1 MTVQKTKQATTYRG
15 KLQSGDVIGL
25 YKIIKPLPYA
35 PNVTNMKFY
44 CECLQCGAKCVRFS
58 NRLNSRHK
66 GCTAPKT
73 YTPQGKEIV
82 MVHPHTPAAQVGIE
96 QQPAPQRVEDLP
108 IIDDDSP
115 EDFHVP
121 KTMKLP
127 KEVADYF
134 NNQNIDEQAIEI
146 LEMAKQYDI
155 GRNFLFTN
163 TFQRFMTLLHLSR
176 KLGRAVSDDGMNMV
190 VEGQRGKMIANPL
203 MAQYKQISA
212 EMTSTTRILID
223 IIDKMKNKAE
233 EDEDPLTKALLGKRN
248 ERG

>member
-1 MTVQKTKQATTYRG
+1 MTATKTKQAMTYRG
-15 KLQSGDVIGL
+15 KIQAGDIVGL

-44 CECLQCGAKCVRFS
+44 CECLECAEKCVRFS

-82 MVHPHTPAAQVGIE
+82 MVQPHIPAAVVEAAKQE
-96 QQPAPQRVEDLP
+96 QTQKIDELP
-108 IIDDDSP
+108 IIDDSSP
-115 EDFHVP
+115 EDFFVP
-121 KTMKLP
+121 QTMKLP

-134 NNQNIDEQAIEI
+134 NSQNIDEKAIEI
-146 LEMAKQYDI
+146 LEMAKKYDV

-176 KLGRAVSDDGMNMV
+176 KLGRAVSEDGMNMI

-212 EMTSTTRILID
+212 EMTATTRILID
-223 IIDKMKNKAE
+223 IIDKMKSKTE
-233 EDEDPLTKALLGKRN
+233 EDDDPLARAL
-248 ERG
+248 RGE

>member
-1 MTVQKTKQATTYRG
+1 MAVAEKTKTAVTYRG
-15 KLQSGDVIGL
+15 KLQAGDVVGL

-44 CECLQCGAKCVRFS
+44 CECLECGEKCVRFS
-58 NRLNSRHK
+58 NRMNSRHK

-82 MVHPHTPAAQVGIE
+82 MVQPHTPAAQVGDLA
-96 QQPAPQRVEDLP
+96 QPAAQKVDDLP
-108 IIDDDSP
+108 TIDDDSP
-115 EDFHVP
+115 EDFFVP
-121 KTMKLP
+121 QTMRLP

-134 NNQNIDEQAIEI
+134 NSQNIDEQAIEI
-146 LEMAKQYDI
+146 LEMAKNYDV

-163 TFQRFMTLLHLSR
+163 TFQRFITLLHLSR

-212 EMTSTTRILID
+212 EMTATTRILID
-223 IIDKMKNKAE
+223 IIDKMKSKAQ
-233 EDEDPLTKALLGKRN
+233 EDDDPLTKAL
-248 ERG
+248 RGE

>member
-1 MTVQKTKQATTYRG
+1 MATKTEAKMAMTYRG
-15 KLQSGDVIGL
+15 KLQAGDIIGL

-44 CECLQCGAKCVRFS
+44 CECLECGEKCVRFS
-58 NRLNSRHK
+58 NRMNSRHK

-82 MVHPHTPAAQVGIE
+82 LVKPHIPAAQAE
-96 QQPAPQRVEDLP
+96 AAQQATTQKVDDLP
-108 IIDDDSP
+108 IIGEDSP
-115 EDFHVP
+115 EDFFVP
-121 KTMKLP
+121 QTMQLP

-134 NNQNIDEQAIEI
+134 NSQNIDEQAIEI
-146 LEMAKQYDI
+146 LQMAQKYDI

-176 KLGRAVSDDGMNMV
+176 KLGRAVSEDGMNMI

-212 EMTSTTRILID
+212 EMTAATRLLID
-223 IIDKMKNKAE
+223 IIDKMKAKE
-233 EDEDPLTKALLGKRN
+233 SEDDDPLTKAL
-248 ERG
+248 RGE